1 MSAIVVGPGFRIPR
15 WVRDL
20 KSFRRWARS
29 PEFPDQGWFSYLGG
43 ELWVEPVMEKSVHN
57 RIKTAIVAILA
68 LLADEDRI
76 GLFYS
81 DRMRLTNVEANLST
95 EPDGMLVL
103 HAAMDAGEVRLVEG
117 DQAAEVLGT
126 PGMVFEVVSTS
137 SVRKDTEI
145 LPLLYWQAGVSEY
158 WIVDSR
164 AEMPELQILRR
175 GRSKLAP
182 VRAVDGWVKSD
193 VFGKSIRLVRL
204 PARHGVSDFRLEV
217 R

>member
-43 ELWVEPVMEKSVHN
+43 ELWVEPVMEKLVHN
-57 RIKTAIVAILA
+57 RIKTVIVAILT

-76 GLFYS
+76 GFFCS

-126 PGMVFEVVSTS
+126 LGMVFEVVSTS
-137 SVRKDTEI
+137 SVRKDTDI

-193 VFGKSIRLVRL
+193 VFGKSFRLVRL